1 MKVFG
6 KQLVNL
12 ATNHF
17 NFWMPFAFDY
27 LVAPFMGVLFYCS
40 MKGEAW
46 FPACMER
53 VYLGTQPPP
62 WTPGSRPVGGDRAA
76 RRQVERRPRRDHA
89 RQRRAQHARQ
99 RVAGR
104 LRYTV

>member
-1 MKVFG
+1 MNVS
-6 KQLVNL
+6 
-12 ATNHF
+12 ASSSSTSTNHF

-53 VYLGTQPPP
+53 VYLGTQLRRGRRAP
-62 WTPGSRPVGGDRAA
+62 TRGRHRAA

-89 RQRRAQHARQ
+89 RRAALSMLAS
-99 RVAGR
+99 VAGR
-104 LRYTV
+104 R